1 MTQSKH
7 VNNKTKDVLV
17 LGHALIQKIDD
28 TTIYAEKIYSPNFTV
43 ADKTICISLHYNGDD
58 SYLFVNGKEVI
69 KFKAKKQSVAGKLS
83 LGNISAD
90 FNQPDRK
97 STGLYGYIYNFSGH
111 YNAISND
118 KIHDIHRYLME
129 KNNIK

>member
-1 MTQSKH
+1 M
-7 VNNKTKDVLV
+7 
-17 LGHALIQKIDD
+17 
-28 TTIYAEKIYSPNFTV
+28 YSPNLNV
-43 ADKTICISLHYNGDD
+43 ASKTFCLSLYYNGDH

-69 KFKAKKQSVAGKLS
+69 KFKAKKQSEVRKLS
-83 LGNISAD
+83 LRNITAD
-90 FNQPDRK
+90 FNQADIK
-97 STGLYGYIYNFSGH
+97 STGLYGYIYDFSVD